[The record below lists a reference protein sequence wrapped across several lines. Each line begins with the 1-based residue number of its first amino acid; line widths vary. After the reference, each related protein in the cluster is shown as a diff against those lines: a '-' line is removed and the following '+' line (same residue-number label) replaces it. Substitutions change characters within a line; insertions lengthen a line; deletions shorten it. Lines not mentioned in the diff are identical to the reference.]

1 MNAFND
7 SYPHPF
13 LFDENDTSLTP
24 GEWGDAPRSVVELTM
39 CALSAAIRDK
49 PDWREKMKDP
59 AILAKWRQEA
69 LDQTPAEPEGRKI
82 TVEMVD
88 YVLQE
93 LEAYARIG
101 DDENGIEI
109 ACYERVWQSDSL
121 VPAPLL
127 RRLSADVQKLED
139 VPVEEKDW
147 HPGSKNQV
155 LDLVHPSLY
164 PIAYGNSLQ
173 KSEDGGFDLVVAP
186 DGPAEFV
193 STTFAWLPSDFIID
207 EDGTATLSK
216 GAYINNLHPED
227 HADLYPVIEELVTRA
242 VPMFERVLSDL
253 KRPLSKAPMV
263 TEAWWHLDLKNNEQ
277 VHTIPCIWEKDG
289 NSQDFR
295 DFRNSFTKRLPRPLS
310 AYDGALDRVKKT
322 VPLAGSTLQ
331 VIVKLANIVLTPE
344 SPSDAGGSWHVEG
357 MLNEEILAT
366 FIYYYDEDNIDESR
380 LAFRTSVLEPLYHS
394 QEDEQCTTTIY
405 GLARDRPL
413 AQYLGDVRTCQ
424 GAALLFLTCIN
435 IESSLSNSRT
445 PANLGTA
452 RYSPCSYL
460 TLTGKS
466 LRRRLWPRDNTNG
479 LQMRA
484 ATHSASDCRRR
495 F

>member
-1 MNAFND
+1 M
-7 SYPHPF
+7 
-13 LFDENDTSLTP
+13 
-24 GEWGDAPRSVVELTM
+24 
-39 CALSAAIRDK
+39 
-49 PDWREKMKDP
+49 
-59 AILAKWRQEA
+59 
-69 LDQTPAEPEGRKI
+69 
-82 TVEMVD
+82 
-88 YVLQE
+88 
-93 LEAYARIG
+93 
-101 DDENGIEI
+101 
-109 ACYERVWQSDSL
+109 
-121 VPAPLL
+121 PAPLL
-127 RRLSADVQKLED
+127 RRLSAGVQKL
-139 VPVEEKDW
+139 PVEEKDW

-155 LDLVHPSLY
+155 LNLVHPSLY

-253 KRPLSKAPMV
+253 KRPLSKARMV

-289 NSQDFR
+289 KSIGVPSPFDLGIDFDGWSSQDFR

-357 MLNEEILAT
+357 DVLVHLT
-366 FIYYYDEDNIDESR
+366 
-380 LAFRTSVLEPLYHS
+380 FRT
-394 QEDEQCTTTIY
+394 I
-405 GLARDRPL
+405 
-413 AQYLGDVRTCQ
+413 
-424 GAALLFLTCIN
+424 
-435 IESSLSNSRT
+435 
-445 PANLGTA
+445 
-452 RYSPCSYL
+452 
-460 TLTGKS
+460 
-466 LRRRLWPRDNTNG
+466 
-479 LQMRA
+479 
-484 ATHSASDCRRR
+484 
-495 F
+495 